1 MARKRSS
8 FDETPVT
15 TRRCDSP
22 GCPAPG
28 EHRAPR
34 SPDDLGSHR
43 WFCLD
48 HVREYNRS
56 WNYFTGWQPEQIE
69 AYRHAA
75 NTWHRPTWRVGVG
88 PDGRRRAAFGPD
100 GLRDDFGIFEGSDPL
115 GAATGHAAPA
125 KMQAP
130 VARAFTELNLG
141 PKASAQEI
149 KVRYK
154 ALVKQFHPDL
164 NGGSKDAEERF
175 KTINEAYSCL
185 VAHGYA

>member
-1 MARKRSS
+1 MARRRPT
-8 FDETPVT
+8 FDDIPTT
-15 TRRCDSP
+15 TRSCDSP
-22 GCPAPG
+22 GCSASG
-28 EHRAPR
+28 DYRAPR

-48 HVREYNRS
+48 HVREYNRT
-56 WNYFTGWQPEQIE
+56 WNYFTGWKPEQIE

-100 GLRDDFGIFEGSDPL
+100 GLRDDFGVFEGADPL
-115 GAATGHAAPA
+115 GAATGHTAQA